1 MRQSGSGFG
10 ERTISASF
18 VPPSASSASVT
29 SVAGSTSSVTLLAAN
44 GSRKGALFVN
54 DSTSDCYLK
63 YGATASTSS
72 FTVKISA
79 GSFYNMPTPTFTG
92 IIDCIWD
99 SATGSMLITE
109 M

>member
-18 VPPSASSASVT
+18 VPPSASSATVT
-29 SVAGSTSSVTLLAAN
+29 SVAGSATSVQLLAAN
-44 GSRKGALFVN
+44 GNRKGALFVN

-63 YGATASTSS
+63 YGTTASSS
-72 FTVKISA
+72 SYTVKIAA
-79 GSFYNMPTPTFTG
+79 GAFYNMPTPTFTG
-92 IIDCIWD
+92 IIECIWD
-99 SATGSMLITE
+99 SAAGNMVITE